1 MFEEHGFLRNILRVR
16 HRIECPCREAR
27 RYAEQL
33 PNPPKSIGGKVL
45 RRGVSPPRA
54 TKPTQP
60 TIVTAM
66 IHLNTL
72 SRLCGAAAIAALSIC
87 TAPAALAQVKIA
99 VIDPMS
105 GPFANFGE
113 NSLKHIQ
120 AAADAINA
128 KGGVLGGQKLEIVP
142 IDGKG
147 SAQDSVSAL
156 QVPMGQGIR
165 FVVSSGSNVV
175 TALVNAANKTAERD
189 PGKSFL
195 VLNYAAADPTQTN
208 GACSFWNFRFY
219 PDSDMQMDALTNV
232 LAADIAV
239 KKVYIIGADY
249 SFGQQVSRAAK
260 EMIAKK
266 RPEVQIVGDVL
277 HPYGAVKDFAPYVA
291 RIKES
296 GADTVITG
304 NFGNDL
310 VLLIR
315 AAKDIGLNVKFYTY
329 FGANLG
335 VPTAV
340 GTAGIGHVITLSG
353 WHPNIGN
360 NQTHAYAVA
369 FKEKYGADFFYL
381 RMNTMM
387 NMLAKAIDDVHSAD
401 PVKVGHALEGMRINS
416 ATGEVL
422 MRKENH
428 QLLMPMYVWS
438 YAKIDGKKIKY
449 DLEGSGIGT
458 ETLAF
463 VSAKQSEMPTTCKM
477 QRP

>member
-1 MFEEHGFLRNILRVR
+1 
-16 HRIECPCREAR
+16 
-27 RYAEQL
+27 
-33 PNPPKSIGGKVL
+33 
-45 RRGVSPPRA
+45 
-54 TKPTQP
+54 
-60 TIVTAM
+60 M
-66 IHLNTL
+66 IHLNKL
-72 SRLCGAAAIAALSIC
+72 SRFCCAATIAALSIC

-113 NSLKHIQ
+113 NSLKHLQ
-120 AAADAINA
+120 AAVDAINA

-156 QVPMGQGIR
+156 QSAMGQGIR

-195 VLNYAAADPTQTN
+195 VLNYAAADPDETN
-208 GACSFWNFRFY
+208 SACSFWNFRFY
-219 PDSDMQMDALTNV
+219 PDSDMQMNALTDV
-232 LAADIAV
+232 LAADKAV

-249 SFGQQVSRAAK
+249 SFGHQVSRAAK

-266 RPEVQIVGDVL
+266 RPDVHIVGDAM
-277 HPYGAVKDFAPYVA
+277 HPYGTVKDFAPYVT

-329 FGANLG
+329 FGGNLG
-335 VPTAV
+335 VPDAI
-340 GTAGIGHVITLSG
+340 GTAGIDRVITLSG
-353 WHPNIGN
+353 WHPNVGN
-360 NQTHAYAVA
+360 NKTHAYAVD
-369 FKEKYGADFFYL
+369 FKKKYGADFFYL

-387 NMLAKAIDDVHSAD
+387 DMLAKAIDDAHSAD
-401 PVKVGHALEGMRINS
+401 PVKVGRALEGMNIVS
-416 ATGEVL
+416 DTGEVH
-422 MRKENH
+422 MRKINH

-438 YAKIDGKKIKY
+438 YAKLDGKKVKY
-449 DLEGSGIGT
+449 QLEGSGVGT
-458 ETLAF
+458 KTLLM